1 MILEPDTVIDL
12 FLQPGGFIGEKKIS
26 ELELYSVPVFQF
38 VFGTRPFSTEEWITL
53 CSLLDLLQSI
63 PMIV

>member
-12 FLQPGGFIGEKKIS
+12 FLQPGGFYWGKGIS
-26 ELELYSVPVFQF
+26 ELELYSVPAFQF
-38 VFGTRPFSTEEWITL
+38 VFGTHPFSTEEWLTL